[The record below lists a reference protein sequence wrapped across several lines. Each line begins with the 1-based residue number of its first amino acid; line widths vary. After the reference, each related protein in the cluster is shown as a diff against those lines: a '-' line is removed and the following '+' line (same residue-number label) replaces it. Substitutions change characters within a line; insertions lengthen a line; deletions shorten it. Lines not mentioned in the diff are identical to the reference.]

1 MGPRPLGCAVRG
13 APRGV
18 GVDLEGLVL
27 WFQVGYFV
35 LPTGIGAVMGA
46 IAARRNRLRGAGIG
60 ALIGLAIGALAFG
73 VMAVV

>member
-1 MGPRPLGCAVRG
+1 M
-13 APRGV
+13 
-18 GVDLEGLVL
+18 L

-46 IAARRNRLRGAGIG
+46 IAARRNRLRGARIG